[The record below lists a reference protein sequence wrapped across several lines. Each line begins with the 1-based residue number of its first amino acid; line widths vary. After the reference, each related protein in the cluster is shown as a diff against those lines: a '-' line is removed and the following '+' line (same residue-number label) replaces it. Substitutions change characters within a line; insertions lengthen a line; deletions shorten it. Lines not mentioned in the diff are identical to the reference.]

1 MDEGDIGYSEFSE
14 FDQPKDSNTT
24 AEDAENFTTVAQRAG
39 LIKEVVGLQEQLKDL
54 LNQIIQVEGEHNK
67 KKAENE
73 MLQTYVNNLTRQNML
88 ITNAKWSGGTLASWL
103 TPTIPDWAVIFNLP
117 VDLVIA

>member
-88 ITNAKWSGGTLASWL
+88 ITNAK
-103 TPTIPDWAVIFNLP
+103 
-117 VDLVIA
+117 